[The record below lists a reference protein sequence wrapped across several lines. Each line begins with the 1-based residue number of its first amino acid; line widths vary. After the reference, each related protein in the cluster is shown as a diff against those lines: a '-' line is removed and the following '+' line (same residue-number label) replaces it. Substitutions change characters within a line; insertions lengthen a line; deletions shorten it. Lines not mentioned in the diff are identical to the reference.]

1 MIDISADD
9 ERINYAAPQAVKH
22 TRGDVRLNR
31 FPQHVTEH
39 LHGQIGPLANTRSS
53 SGCYLS
59 FQTDSP
65 WIVLKLA
72 RLRHHQMTPSGVDCE
87 VQQRD
92 GRWVTLYSADIRC
105 YSGDT
110 EIRFASGLERGK
122 GLNTVRIYLP
132 LISTCAV
139 AGIRLTKDSILEPA
153 EIPPV
158 RWLAIGDSLTQGFS
172 VQAPSQHWVHQ
183 VSHKL
188 DLPVWNLGV
197 GGLGIDAQVF
207 EWALQAQHWDLVT
220 IGLGSNQ
227 AWSREATAQTG
238 EATQAMLDAVAQAS
252 STRVVWLMPP
262 WKPLCAGLGPPEYM
276 GVPLNAAAA
285 ERLEDVCS
293 QITERCAENNIASIN
308 GLLPENHRLFVDGLH
323 PAALGMQHY
332 TQQVYDY
339 LKP

>member
-9 ERINYAAPQAVKH
+9 ERLSYAAPQAVKH
-22 TRGDVRLNR
+22 TRSDVRLNR
-31 FPQHVTEH
+31 FPQEVCEH

-53 SGCYLS
+53 SGCYIS

-87 VQQRD
+87 IQQRD
-92 GRWVTLYSADIRC
+92 GRWVTLHSKDIRC
-105 YSGDT
+105 ESGDV

-122 GLNTVRIYLP
+122 GVNAVRIYLP
-132 LISTCAV
+132 LISTCAI
-139 AGIRLTKDSILEPA
+139 AGIRLTKDSTLSAA
-153 EIPPV
+153 EIPAP

-183 VSHKL
+183 VSQQL
-188 DLPVWNLGV
+188 ALPVWNLGV

-207 EWALQAQHWDLVT
+207 EWALLAQDWDLVT

-227 AWSREATAQTG
+227 AWSREATEQTYA
-238 EATQAMLDAVAQAS
+238 ATQNLLDLVARAS
-252 STRVVWLMPP
+252 CARVVWLLPP

-285 ERLEDVCS
+285 ERLEETRR
-293 QITERCAENNIASIN
+293 QIQDCCCARQVDSLD

-332 TQQVYDY
+332 TQQVYDF